1 MRFFAAVS
9 QMFGG
14 SSQLTTTAEH
24 CFVVWT
30 VQNDLITVHSAVVG
44 SWEEPLNVWLMVTKN
59 AFVGRASNFRVH
71 ILLIGAVMI
80 LNLNP
85 YRWSLSSDLHGMKS
99 YEVLSR
105 GVVASLVEGS
115 SESLS
120 DAFM

>member
-1 MRFFAAVS
+1 MRFFAAVN

-44 SWEEPLNVWLMVTKN
+44 SWEEPLNVWLTVAKN
-59 AFVGRASNFRVH
+59 AFVGWASNFRVH

-85 YRWSLSSDLHGMKS
+85 HRWSLSSDLHSMKS

-105 GVVASLVEGS
+105 EVVASLVEGS